1 MDSGAGCQTGK
12 REDQR
17 MTVDHGVSEP
27 AWWTE
32 ENGLG
37 TCDYAQVQVWLLR
50 LK

>member
-1 MDSGAGCQTGK
+1 MDSDAGGQAGK

-32 ENGLG
+32 E
-37 TCDYAQVQVWLLR
+37 TVWEHVTMSKSKFGCR
-50 LK
+50 D